1 MSWKSWIPGYGK
13 RSVRK
18 KLKEL
23 DKAGIGIP
31 MIIILMTQKSFELA
45 VKKFGKNLPLP
56 LWLTFMLTAITV
68 FILYVYDKQLK
79 EKAEERVRKHEK
91 DDSVEKLNNVSD
103 EEIEKR
109 ADRAFDRFKD
119 KLKEYSSE

>member
-45 VKKFGKNLPLP
+45 VKKFGKNLPIP

-68 FILYVYDKQLK
+68 FTLYVYDKQLK
-79 EKAEERVRKHEK
+79 EKAEEAKEK
-91 DDSVEKLNNVSD
+91 
-103 EEIEKR
+103 
-109 ADRAFDRFKD
+109 A
-119 KLKEYSSE
+119 KE